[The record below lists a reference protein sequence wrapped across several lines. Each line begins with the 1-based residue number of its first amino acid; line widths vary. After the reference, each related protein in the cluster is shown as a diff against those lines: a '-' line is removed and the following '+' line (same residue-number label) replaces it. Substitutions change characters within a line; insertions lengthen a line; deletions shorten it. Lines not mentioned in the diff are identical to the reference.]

1 MSVMLRVFAGPAES
15 FATESLEFLVEN
27 NQGWVTGFRSTQKAW
42 LLRGWRNTLDFR
54 SYVVRMY
61 EMELTVREAAARL
74 GVTPGR
80 IRQLVMDGRIKPR
93 YLNPRM
99 MLIDDRELT
108 KPTITDRP
116 RAAKLPKKKGKGA
129 K

>member
-1 MSVMLRVFAGPAES
+1 MLRVFAGPAES

-116 RAAKLPKKKGKGA
+116 RAAKLTKKKGKGA

>member
-1 MSVMLRVFAGPAES
+1 
-15 FATESLEFLVEN
+15 
-27 NQGWVTGFRSTQKAW
+27 
-42 LLRGWRNTLDFR
+42 
-54 SYVVRMY
+54 
-61 EMELTVREAAARL
+61 MELTVKQAADRL

-80 IRQLVMDGRIKPR
+80 IRQLVAEGRIKSR

-99 MLIDDRELT
+99 MLIEESELS

-116 RAAKLPKKKGKGA
+116 RAAKPLKRKGKGA